1 MVNDY
6 AEEVRQTKQLAKI
19 MNDSFE
25 MLDVSLEHKMMILLE
40 INPKYQKDL
49 GLELIRLMT
58 E

>member
-19 MNDSFE
+19 MNDAFE

-49 GLELIRLMT
+49 GIELIRLMT

>member
-49 GLELIRLMT
+49 GIELIRLMT